1 MADYE
6 EIKKIEDKRIQMF
19 VKLKR
24 KNRVSNCS
32 CKTNY
37 LIAKNNIKT
46 IDKKK
51 KQFCVIA

>member
-24 KNRVSNCS
+24 KNRVNNCS

-46 IDKKK
+46 ID
-51 KQFCVIA
+51 

>member
-24 KNRVSNCS
+24 KNRVIVPA
-32 CKTNY
+32 K
-37 LIAKNNIKT
+37 LIT
-46 IDKKK
+46 
-51 KQFCVIA
+51 